1 MKKLVGLTLLTISI
15 LGLSFGC
22 KNRNPESKAKYIINK
37 VEKKLE
43 LNQNQKEK
51 LLKLKDK
58 ILTIQKNKI
67 PKKEEFQKDVKKL
80 IVQVSISEV
89 DIKSLLDRKRND
101 LDQILPEV
109 LPELI
114 DFHASLNPDQKNK
127 LVQFIDKFGN
137 KWHHKKHD

>member
-22 KNRNPESKAKYIINK
+22 MNRSPESKVEYIVNK

-51 LLKLKDK
+51 LLKLKNK

-67 PKKEEFQKDVKKL
+67 QKKEEFQKDLKKL
-80 IVQVSISEV
+80 TL
-89 DIKSLLDRKRND
+89 K
-101 LDQILPEV
+101 ILIH
-109 LPELI
+109 L
-114 DFHASLNPDQKNK
+114 FY
-127 LVQFIDKFGN
+127 
-137 KWHHKKHD
+137 